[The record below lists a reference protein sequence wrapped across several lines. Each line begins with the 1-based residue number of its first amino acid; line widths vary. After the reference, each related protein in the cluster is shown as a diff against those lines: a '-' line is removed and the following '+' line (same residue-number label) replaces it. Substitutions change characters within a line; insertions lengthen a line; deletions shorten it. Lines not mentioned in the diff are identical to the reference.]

1 MTSLPDGMAAS
12 SDVVVVPALAID
24 ENIADGEGL
33 PRDTILRLEG
43 HNCAVTSLC
52 FHPHESFL
60 ASGGFDGRA
69 LLWQTNKTPSSGI
82 LSYTGHKASVTAVA
96 FVGTE
101 GDSLATASADKTVA
115 VSDFATAARL
125 KTLRGHKSHVTCVDG
140 GASLAGAE
148 FRHESK
154 SAGKFCLVSGSNDR
168 TARLWDIRS
177 HRRREEVLFAHGYQ
191 VLDVKFGEDMQS
203 VFTSGIDPR
212 IHAWDVRKPSEVMF
226 TLEGHTDMVTGL
238 AISPLGSHLA
248 SHGAD
253 GTVGIWDVRPFVGQD
268 GSGDRLELRLG
279 GCVHGFEHNLMRLGW
294 DRCGTRVVAGSADGT
309 VAVWDADDGELV
321 FQLGG
326 HHGCVND
333 VRFSPTDD
341 TLIASAS
348 SDQVILLGHIPTAP

>member
-12 SDVVVVPALAID
+12 SDVVVVPALAIE

-148 FRHESK
+148 FRRQIS
-154 SAGKFCLVSGSNDR
+154 
-168 TARLWDIRS
+168 
-177 HRRREEVLFAHGYQ
+177 REILF
-191 VLDVKFGEDMQS
+191 
-203 VFTSGIDPR
+203 
-212 IHAWDVRKPSEVMF
+212 
-226 TLEGHTDMVTGL
+226 
-238 AISPLGSHLA
+238 
-248 SHGAD
+248 
-253 GTVGIWDVRPFVGQD
+253 GIW
-268 GSGDRLELRLG
+268 
-279 GCVHGFEHNLMRLGW
+279 
-294 DRCGTRVVAGSADGT
+294 
-309 VAVWDADDGELV
+309 
-321 FQLGG
+321 
-326 HHGCVND
+326 
-333 VRFSPTDD
+333 
-341 TLIASAS
+341 IK
-348 SDQVILLGHIPTAP
+348 